1 MKSQI
6 SQEKHQLADKY
17 EKINTEINEETHQ
30 KYQQKLNSKR
40 KLAHFYEEQIDSLD
54 SKRSLE
60 KMENHKF

>member
-1 MKSQI
+1 M
-6 SQEKHQLADKY
+6 
-17 EKINTEINEETHQ
+17 NTEINEETHQ
-30 KYQQKLNSKR
+30 KYQQQINTKR